1 MKFTE
6 KKAEILLVFVIAARA
21 TSFVFNKQLLDHMG
35 VFNILA
41 LRFVIAAVV
50 MGLIFHKGLF
60 KMTKREALAGLAVG
74 GCYFLVLWSELAA
87 TAVSPTSTVA
97 LLQNTA
103 VVIVPIIEMILTRKA
118 PKAVTVF
125 GVILA
130 MAGVA
135 CIALPQGEIGGG
147 IAICF
152 LSALLYAIAIVVT
165 DRVTDE
171 SLKAMNVGIVQ
182 VAVIAVLS
190 GVSTFLFETPTLPD
204 GGGDWFRLLYLSL
217 VCTGFGFTL
226 VPVAQSRLSASRA
239 GIICALSPAVAAV
252 LGVIVLNENLGI
264 WGIIGVVLI
273 LISIIL
279 PHIME
284 MRKESTSAHQEC
296 KDDK

>member
-6 KKAEILLVFVIAARA
+6 KKAEILLIFVITARA

-50 MGLIFHKGLF
+50 MSVIFHKGLLRV
-60 KMTKREALAGLAVG
+60 TKREALAGLAVG

-103 VVIVPIIEMILTRKA
+103 VVIVPIIETVLTRKK
-118 PKAVTVF
+118 PTLVTIA
-125 GVILA
+125 GVVLA
-130 MAGVA
+130 MIGVA
-135 CIALPQGEIGGG
+135 CIALPQGELGGG

-152 LSALLYAIAIVVT
+152 LSAVLYAIAIVVT

-171 SLKAMNVGIVQ
+171 SLNAMNVGIVQ

-190 GVSTFLFETPTLPD
+190 TVATFLVETPTLPTT
-204 GGGDWFRLLYLSL
+204 GGDWFRLLYLAL

-226 VPVAQSRLSASRA
+226 VPVAQSRLTASRA

-252 LGVIVLNENLGI
+252 LGVAVLGENLGL
-264 WGIIGVVLI
+264 WGTVGVVLI
-273 LISIIL
+273 LFSIIL
-279 PHIME
+279 PHLIDLMQ
-284 MRKESTSAHQEC
+284 ESASS
-296 KDDK
+296 

>member
-41 LRFVIAAVV
+41 LRFIIAAIV
-50 MGLIFHKGLF
+50 MSVIFHKGLLQI
-60 KMTKREALAGLAVG
+60 TKREALAGLAVG

-103 VVIVPIIEMILTRKA
+103 IVIVPIIEMVLTRKA
-118 PKAVTVF
+118 PTAVTII
-125 GVILA
+125 GVVVA
-130 MAGVA
+130 MIGVA
-135 CIALPQGEIGGG
+135 CIALPQGELGGG

-152 LSALLYAIAIVVT
+152 LSAVLYAIAIVVT

-171 SLKAMNVGIVQ
+171 TLYAMNVGIVQ

-190 GVSTFLFETPTLPD
+190 TASTFLFETPSIPAT
-204 GGGDWFRLLYLSL
+204 GGDWFRLLYLAL

-226 VPVAQSRLSASRA
+226 VPVAQSRLTASRA

-252 LGVIVLNENLGI
+252 LGVLILGEDLGL
-264 WGIIGVVLI
+264 WGTIGVVLI
-273 LISIIL
+273 LFSIIL
-279 PHIME
+279 PHLIDLKRE
-284 MRKESTSAHQEC
+284 LAARHSGK
-296 KDDK
+296 